1 MRYWVRGIAPVPKNR
16 KTDIFEVLVLGKT
29 VLTQI
34 CIPKCIRIKETRI
47 IQIEGNQFSTNELI
61 RRYAIMT
68 EKEKSTLEKINSEI
82 EDDYSVDSLFN
93 ISSWGAVLSF

>member
-1 MRYWVRGIAPVPKNR
+1 MRYWVRGIAPVHKNR

-61 RRYAIMT
+61 RRYAIIT
-68 EKEKSTLEKINSEI
+68 EKEKSPERNLKGGEPSYVILETCSC
-82 EDDYSVDSLFN
+82 
-93 ISSWGAVLSF
+93 